1 MKRLFAAAGF
11 AALLCLPL
19 LNVAPVA
26 AATTVKISLSCY
38 GHPEK
43 TTIKN
48 TGATAFKIK
57 TVGSTYRPYSFEPFT
72 VNKTLS
78 PGKSITYQTGYSA
91 SSNVL
96 THDYIYNDN
105 GQDGA
110 RVATTVGT
118 YTKHC

>member
-1 MKRLFAAAGF
+1 MKRLLGAAGF
-11 AALLCLPL
+11 AVLLCLPL
-19 LNVAPVA
+19 ISVAPVA
-26 AATTVKISLSCY
+26 ATTSVHIGLSCY

-48 TGATAFKIK
+48 TGGTSFKIN
-57 TVGSTYRPYSFEPFT
+57 TVGSTYKPYSFEPFT

-78 PGKSITYQTGYSA
+78 PGQSITYQTGYTA
-91 SSNVL
+91 HTNVL

-105 GQDGA
+105 GLDGA
-110 RVATTVGT
+110 RVKTTVGT